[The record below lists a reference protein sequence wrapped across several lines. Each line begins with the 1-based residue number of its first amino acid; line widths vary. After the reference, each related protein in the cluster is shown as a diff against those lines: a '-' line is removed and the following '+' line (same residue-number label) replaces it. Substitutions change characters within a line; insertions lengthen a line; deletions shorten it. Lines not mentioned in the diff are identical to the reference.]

1 MGKISFIF
9 LLILV
14 CTLLAV
20 VPCRCQE
27 NTVYVVQGEITSLNW
42 VKGVIVVKW
51 LQTYP
56 TIANDEMT
64 IQVPRDIS
72 IMKGTDT
79 VGFDDVNQFDRVSV
93 QYKRQQIGLPK
104 ATMITINNP
113 V

>member
-1 MGKISFIF
+1 MARASFIF
-9 LLILV
+9 LLILA
-14 CTLLAV
+14 CTLFAV
-20 VPCRCQE
+20 VPCHCQE
-27 NTVYVVQGEITSLNW
+27 DTVYALQGEITSLDW

-64 IQVPRDIS
+64 IQVPRDIT

-79 VGFDDVNQFDRVSV
+79 VDFDDVNQFDRVTV

-104 ATMITINNP
+104 ATMITIDNP